1 VAVLLKVVIVVA
13 ALYFARVVFMPIALA
28 VLLAFLLAPLTIRLR
43 HWGLGRAPSS
53 FLVVILAF
61 LFLSVL
67 GSLMGSQMSDLARK
81 LPEYQQNAQQKL
93 HSIGVSGR
101 GVMNRVT
108 RLTHNVTEEL
118 APAAPPPRT
127 QPAEDRPVPVEIR
140 KTQFSPLEVVQKVL
154 GSVVNAIVTVLIVV
168 VFAIFILI
176 EQEDLRDRIV
186 RLAGTNRVNVATQ
199 AMDDAG
205 NRVSRYLRAQFL
217 INAAFGLLAGVGLFF
232 VGVPNPF
239 LWGMTAAILRYV
251 PYLGIWVAAVMPA
264 VLAFAVEP
272 GWVKV
277 PIVFGLYFGI
287 DLLMYNVVEPYLY
300 GSSTGISP
308 FAILVAAVFWT
319 WLWGP
324 VGLLLATPL
333 TVCVVVIGRYVPSL
347 EFLSILLSDEPVL
360 DPKTRFYQRLLAM
373 ELEEATE
380 VAEDFLKGKS
390 LEDLE
395 DEVIVPALSLAER
408 DRHHG
413 RLEERREQFILKST
427 RALVQELA
435 EHAGELAKANS
446 EHATADEA
454 AATAAERPEPGEA
467 TVLCIPA
474 RDEADE
480 IAAAMLE
487 QLLQNRGVKA
497 HALSCTALAGECIQQ
512 IKEGQPGIVC
522 VVVVPPFGYSHARY
536 LCRRLRA
543 EFPNLKIVAAVLTER
558 EAEEL
563 KQREPR
569 LTADEI
575 APSLRQT
582 LTAILSLLPVARE
595 HAQPVQGQPVPAT

>member
-1 VAVLLKVVIVVA
+1 MAVLLKVVIVVA

-43 HWGLGRAPSS
+43 HWGLGRVPSS

-61 LFLSVL
+61 LFVAVL

-93 HSIGVSGR
+93 HSIGASGR

-108 RLTHNVTEEL
+108 RLTHNVTDEL
-118 APAAPPPRT
+118 APAPPPPRT
-127 QPAEDRPVPVEIR
+127 QPAEERPVPVEIR

-205 NRVSRYLRAQFL
+205 NRVSKYLRAQFL
-217 INAAFGLLAGVGLFF
+217 INAAFGLLAGIGLFF

-251 PYLGIWVAAVMPA
+251 PYLGIWVAALMPA

-347 EFLSILLSDEPVL
+347 GFLSILLSDEPVL

-373 ELEEATE
+373 ELQGATE
-380 VAEDFLKGKS
+380 LAEDFLKCKS

-413 RLEERREQFILKST
+413 RLEERREQFILQST
-427 RALVQELA
+427 RALVEQLV
-435 EHAGELAKANS
+435 EHADKLPDGKTSRKIRTNEKPQ
-446 EHATADEA
+446 T
-454 AATAAERPEPGEA
+454 RPDIPPEEA
-467 TVLCIPA
+467 TVVCLPA

-480 IAAAMLE
+480 LAATMVAH
-487 QLLQNRGVKA
+487 LLVKRGVKA
-497 HALSCTALAGECIQQ
+497 HTLSCTALAGECIQQ
-512 IKEGQPGIVC
+512 IKQSNALIAC

-536 LCRRLRA
+536 LCRRLRQ
-543 EFPNLKIVAAVLTER
+543 EFPDLKIVAAVLTER
-558 EAEEL
+558 DAEEL
-563 KQREPR
+563 KQRQPQ
-569 LTADEI
+569 LTADEVV
-575 APSLRQT
+575 PTLKQT
-582 LTAILSLLPVARE
+582 LTAVLSLLPAARDQ
-595 HAQPVQGQPVPAT
+595 AQAQPVPAA